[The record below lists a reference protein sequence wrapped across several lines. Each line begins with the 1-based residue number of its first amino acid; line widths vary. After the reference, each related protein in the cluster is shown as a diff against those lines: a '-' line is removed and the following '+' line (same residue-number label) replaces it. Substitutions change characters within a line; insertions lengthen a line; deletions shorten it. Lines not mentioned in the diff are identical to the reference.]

1 MIGLCQKDRYNIRMN
16 VIIQISEII
25 IKTVV
30 YLVPAIITAYLIF
43 KDAAESVLKKIIA
56 AVFGVPVSIVSIIML
71 VMSFVK

>member
-1 MIGLCQKDRYNIRMN
+1 MN

-25 IKTVV
+25 IKIVV

-71 VMSFVK
+71 VVSFVK

>member
-1 MIGLCQKDRYNIRMN
+1 MN

>member
-1 MIGLCQKDRYNIRMN
+1 MN

-56 AVFGVPVSIVSIIML
+56 AAFGVPVSIVSIIML

>member
-1 MIGLCQKDRYNIRMN
+1 MN

-43 KDAAESVLKKIIA
+43 KDSAESVFKKIIA
-56 AVFGVPVSIVSIIML
+56 VVFGVPVSIVSIIML

>member
-1 MIGLCQKDRYNIRMN
+1 MN

-25 IKTVV
+25 IKIVV

>member
-1 MIGLCQKDRYNIRMN
+1 MN

-43 KDAAESVLKKIIA
+43 RDAAESVLKKIIA